1 MVDLSNDV
9 TCLLRAIRNGAYYGT
24 KIRAPH
30 AFVMVMLFQQRPLR
44 EKLRGIIK
52 LTYEHTKNLA
62 YFVGVYKGVLLLLKE
77 AGRAAGSSSCVL
89 HQGLNPLVPWHAAL
103 AGAVGGYVVWSKYS
117 SVNYQIVLYLFSRVL
132 IGLVKLGSEKGWPI
146 LKKYSFPQVY
156 PVLACATWAV
166 VMWLFEYHRHVL
178 HPSLAKS
185 MDFLYHDSNSWTTIQ
200 DFLPSPATVAV
211 LALTWVN
218 F

>member
-1 MVDLSNDV
+1 
-9 TCLLRAIRNGAYYGT
+9 
-24 KIRAPH
+24 
-30 AFVMVMLFQQRPLR
+30 MVMLFQQRPLR

-77 AGRAAGSSSCVL
+77 AGRAV
-89 HQGLNPLVPWHAAL
+89 
-103 AGAVGGYVVWSKYS
+103 
-117 SVNYQIVLYLFSRVL
+117 VL

-211 LALTWVN
+211 LALTWIN